1 MVGCVMVGINDLAR
15 ATLFYDAVLEP
26 LNLIRVE
33 DNSHYVAYVSP
44 TAPDAIELCV
54 TRSLDQQQAHRGN
67 GMMIA
72 FAAQSRAIVDQF
84 HAIGMRN
91 GGGDEGVPGLQ
102 PPGGPVYYA
111 YLRDSDGN
119 KICGFNDRDTA

>member
-1 MVGCVMVGINDLAR
+1 MVGCLMLGTNDLAR

-33 DNSHYVAYVSP
+33 DNIHYVAYVLL

-91 GGGDEGVPGLQ
+91 GGGDEGAPGLW
-102 PPGGPVYYA
+102 PPSGPVYSA
-111 YLRDSDGN
+111 YMHDPDGN

>member
-33 DNSHYVAYVSP
+33 DNSHYVAYVSL

-54 TRSLDQQQAHRGN
+54 TRSFDQQQAHRGK
-67 GMMIA
+67 GVMIA
-72 FAAQSRAIVDQF
+72 FAAESRAIVDQF

-91 GGGDEGVPGLQ
+91 GSGDEGAPA
-102 PPGGPVYYA
+102 PGGPVYYA
-111 YLRDSDGN
+111 YMHDPDGN